1 MALRIR
7 SVGLGLEASG
17 SDLDCFG
24 SLERNPSWI
33 LPARLARAVRQAIN
47 NQLIT
52 DMVKGNPTV

>member
-24 SLERNPSWI
+24 SLGRNPSWI
-33 LPARLARAVRQAIN
+33 DPARLARAVRQAIN